1 MGEILL
7 IKKYLL
13 SLLYTRGE
21 NLVFLINL
29 TNLTSA
35 ASCKSLTLAA
45 IFFILISVII
55 SLPRLVARCLLL
67 RLVACGALT
76 ALRGGTAPL
85 IRRMPHAKAL
95 AGSCQARPEWGG
107 VCVQDG

>member
-67 RLVACGALT
+67 RLVACGVLYCS
-76 ALRGGTAPL
+76 
-85 IRRMPHAKAL
+85 
-95 AGSCQARPEWGG
+95 AGRKSTSNPSYAARKGSG
-107 VCVQDG
+107 RLLSSSA